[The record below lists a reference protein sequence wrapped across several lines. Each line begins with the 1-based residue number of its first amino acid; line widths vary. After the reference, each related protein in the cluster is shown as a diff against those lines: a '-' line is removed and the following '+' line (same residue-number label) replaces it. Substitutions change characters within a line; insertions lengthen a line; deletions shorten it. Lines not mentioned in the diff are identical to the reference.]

1 MGTQC
6 ERMDETKPRQQD
18 DHAERDRR
26 RGNIA
31 LLVVFLVVAGAGVWL
46 VNAMLDAR
54 AVDDCLAQGRR
65 NCAPIEVPAR

>member
-1 MGTQC
+1 
-6 ERMDETKPRQQD
+6 MDETKPRQQD

>member
-1 MGTQC
+1 
-6 ERMDETKPRQQD
+6 MDESKPSKHD
-18 DHAERDRR
+18 DHVERDRH

-46 VNAMLDAR
+46 VNALLDAR

>member
-1 MGTQC
+1 
-6 ERMDETKPRQQD
+6 MDESKPPKHD
-18 DHAERDRR
+18 DHVERDRDR
-26 RGNIA
+26 HLGNIA
-31 LLVVFLVVAGAGVWL
+31 LLIVFVVVVGAGVWL